1 MELDRPTRPLLTYGT
16 YPALAFVTAAT
27 LWFAVRWDLDRNAV
41 IGALTAV
48 TIVAVLLVERVNP
61 LQDRWSMTKASLL
74 GRDLPFIGLAVVVEQ
89 FATAGVSL
97 IAAATMP
104 HNGFGPLGRTPLL
117 AQAAFAL
124 VGLDLLW
131 YGYHRAAHSISR
143 LWRVHGVHHAPSQ
156 LYVLMHQVF
165 HPFDLLVSRFA
176 ISLIVFKLTG
186 ISPDAAFIAIAVLGL
201 QQTVSHVNSDVRVGK
216 LNYVLI
222 GTETHRYHHAAQVR
236 GNYSS
241 VVTIW
246 DIVFGTFVYE
256 PRCVPDAL
264 GLADPGSFP
273 DPRRFH
279 AALAWPFRRA
289 GTVCPTD

>member
-16 YPALAFVTAAT
+16 YPALALVTAAT
-27 LWFAVRWDLDRNAV
+27 LWFAVRWNLDRNAV

-48 TIVAVLLVERVNP
+48 TIVAVFLVERVNP
-61 LQDRWSMTKASLL
+61 LQDRWSMTKAGLL

-89 FATAGVSL
+89 LATAGVSL
-97 IAAATMP
+97 IASATMP
-104 HNGFGPLGRTPLL
+104 HSGFGPLGRTPLL
-117 AQAAFAL
+117 GQAVFAL
-124 VGLDLLW
+124 VALDLLW
-131 YGYHRAAHSISR
+131 YGYHRAAHTIAR
-143 LWRVHGVHHAPSQ
+143 LWRVHGIHHAPSQ

-165 HPFDLLVSRFA
+165 HPFDLLVSRFL

-201 QQTVSHVNSDVRVGK
+201 QQTVSHVNSDLRVGK

-222 GTETHRYHHAAQVR
+222 GTETHRYHHAAHER
-236 GNYSS
+236 GNYGS
-241 VVTIW
+241 VVAIW

-256 PRCVPDAL
+256 PCRVPGAL
-264 GLADPGSFP
+264 GLEDPDSFP

-289 GTVCPTD
+289 TA